1 MEQIKQM
8 LAQLKMYCRLEMAMV
23 DKLEELSKDCYALKE
38 DVKRLTANVRVLERK
53 NSELLYAL
61 NSYKKDLT

>member
-23 DKLEELSKDCYALKE
+23 DKLEELSKDNYALKE
-38 DVKRLTANVRVLERK
+38 DVKRLTASQRALETRFA
-53 NSELLYAL
+53 EL
-61 NSYKKDLT
+61 NYKLASLTKSL